1 MSGFIN
7 YREFSLTETPDLTG
21 KVAVLTGGQAGIGKE
36 IAAQLLLHNIAKLYI
51 LARSQKKFQDARG
64 YWYDIHQIPEDVVGR
79 VEFVECDLSDM
90 VAVKKVAD
98 SFVKGP
104 KKLERL
110 DMLINNAGE
119 LPHSI

>member
-7 YREFSLTETPDLTG
+7 YRQFSLTDTPDLAG

-36 IAAQLLLHNIAKLYI
+36 IAAQLLLHNISKLYI
-51 LARSQKKFQDARG
+51 LARSKEKFETAKG
-64 YWYDIHQIPEDVVGR
+64 YWFDTHQISEEIVGR

-98 SFVKGP
+98 GLV
-104 KKLERL
+104 KKLDRL
-110 DMLINNAGE
+110 DILINNAGM
-119 LPHSI
+119 LSYGILS